1 MSETT
6 VECLE
11 SLTCATCG
19 EKKPTS
25 YFHQRAR
32 SKTGYAPSCR
42 PCTNRKRRNKK
53 NAPTGDSSRLK
64 TLVKK
69 GDLQNLQNLIEQTAT
84 RSFNSLLKTCVTPY
98 ISFPKTAA
106 HPEVARY
113 LIEQGADPN
122 ARGREGESMLC
133 LAASAGL
140 PALVNALVDHGAR
153 VDFFSA
159 AAILDLTA
167 VENALGEP
175 SQATAIDNTG
185 RTGLHYCAGSALGHT
200 TTTHHKQQL
209 AIIDRLLHAGAEPN
223 AEVDIGIAVTPL
235 VACCQSA
242 GTVAVV
248 HALVRGG
255 ADPNQQQVL
264 RSALRHCKNR
274 RNPENSIADAL
285 IKSGG
290 LVDALIDEQNRTC
303 LHLYSHHEEIQAVH
317 WLLDAGASVH
327 ARTKDGRTP
336 LHLAADRNNNTMV
349 CTLLLAHGANS
360 EAIDTLGKR
369 PVDYARENHKT
380 KIIALLDRQ

>member
-1 MSETT
+1 
-6 VECLE
+6 
-11 SLTCATCG
+11 
-19 EKKPTS
+19 
-25 YFHQRAR
+25 
-32 SKTGYAPSCR
+32 
-42 PCTNRKRRNKK
+42 
-53 NAPTGDSSRLK
+53 
-64 TLVKK
+64 
-69 GDLQNLQNLIEQTAT
+69 
-84 RSFNSLLKTCVTPY
+84 
-98 ISFPKTAA
+98 
-106 HPEVARY
+106 
-113 LIEQGADPN
+113 
-122 ARGREGESMLC
+122 MLC
-133 LAASAGL
+133 LAASAGQ
-140 PALVNALVDHGAR
+140 PALVNALVDHGTS

-223 AEVDIGIAVTPL
+223 AEVDVGIVVTPL

-255 ADPNQQQVL
+255 ANPNQQQVL

-274 RNPENSIADAL
+274 RSPENSIADAL

-290 LVDALIDEQNRTC
+290 IVDALIDEQNRTC
-303 LHLYSHHEEIQAVH
+303 LHLYSHHEEIQAVN
-317 WLLDAGASVH
+317 WFLDAGASVH

-336 LHLAADRNNNTMV
+336 LHLAADRNNNMMV
-349 CTLLLAHGANS
+349 CALLLAHGANS
-360 EAIDTLGKR
+360 EAIDTMGKR